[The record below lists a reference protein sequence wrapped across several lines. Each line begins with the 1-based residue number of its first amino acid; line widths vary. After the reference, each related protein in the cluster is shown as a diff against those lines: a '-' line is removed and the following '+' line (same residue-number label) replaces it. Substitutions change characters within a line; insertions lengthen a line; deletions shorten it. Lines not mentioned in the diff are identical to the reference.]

1 MGKKVKQSN
10 VFVLAVAFLLIGSV
24 IGIAGTYYWTQTEVE
39 SAFSRG
45 MAYQQTV
52 GALNPPASV
61 TATLTS
67 GTFVHTATVAADG
80 SCAAEVDV
88 TDTLTIENTDETRS
102 AEEPTYITL
111 YNPIT
116 DRYGLHDNLETDST
130 EFSITVG
137 GATYKLYHDGEYVS
151 AGYEIPGGISPGGEI
166 AVTVTATLETA
177 AAGTFQDGQSYTNYM
192 YIYQKDASYADVISF
207 TITT

>member
-10 VFVLAVAFLLIGSV
+10 VFVLAVAVLLIGSV
-24 IGIAGTYYWTQTEVE
+24 IGIAGTYYWTQTEVDT
-39 SAFSRG
+39 AFSRG
-45 MAYQQTV
+45 MAYQQTIDV
-52 GALNPPASV
+52 AKPPASV

-67 GTFVHTATVAADG
+67 GTFVHTATIAADG
-80 SCAAEVDV
+80 SAAAEVDV
-88 TDTLTIENTDETRS
+88 TDTLTIENTDEARS

-137 GATYKLYHDGEYVS
+137 GATYKLYHDGAYIVP
-151 AGYEIPGGISPGGEI
+151 GYEIPGGMSPGGEI
-166 AVTVTATLETA
+166 AVTLTFTVETA
-177 AAGTFQDGQSYTNYM
+177 VAGTFQDGQSYTNYM
-192 YIYQKDASYADVISF
+192 YIYQKDASYADVVSF
-207 TITT
+207 IVTT

>member
-1 MGKKVKQSN
+1 MGKKKSN
-10 VFVLAVAFLLIGSV
+10 VFALGVAFLLIGGV
-24 IGIAGTYYWTQTEVE
+24 IGFAGAYYMTQDTEA

-45 MAYQQTV
+45 MAYQASIDV
-52 GALNPPASV
+52 SNPPASV

-88 TDTLTIENTDETRS
+88 TDTLTIENTDEARS

-130 EFSITVG
+130 EVSITVG
-137 GATYKLYHDGEYVS
+137 GATYKLYHDAAYITP
-151 AGYEIPGGISPGGEI
+151 GYEIPGGMAPGGEL
-166 AVTVTATLETA
+166 AVTVTFTLETA
-177 AAGTFQDGQSYTNYM
+177 VAGTFQDGQSYTNYM
-192 YIYQKDASYADVISF
+192 YIYQKDANYADVISF
-207 TITT
+207 IVTT

>member
-1 MGKKVKQSN
+1 MGKKKQSN
-10 VFVLAVAFLLIGSV
+10 VFALAVAFLCIGAV
-24 IGIAGTYYWTQTEVE
+24 VAAAGTYYWMQTDVDA
-39 SAFSRG
+39 AFSRG
-45 MAYQQTV
+45 MAYQASIDV
-52 GALNPPASV
+52 ANPPASV

-88 TDTLTIENTDETRS
+88 TDTLTIENTDEARS

-137 GATYKLYHDGEYVS
+137 GATYKLYHDGAYIVP
-151 AGYEIPGGISPGGEI
+151 GYEIPGGMAPGGEI
-166 AVTVTATLETA
+166 AVTVTFTLETA
-177 AAGTFQDGQSYTNYM
+177 VAGTFQDGQSYTNYM
-192 YIYQKDASYADVISF
+192 YVYQKDASYADVISF
-207 TITT
+207 IVTT

>member
-1 MGKKVKQSN
+1 MGKKKQSN
-10 VFVLAVAFLLIGSV
+10 VFALAVAFLLIGSV
-24 IGIAGTYYWTQTEVE
+24 IGIVGTYYWTQTEVD

-45 MAYQQTV
+45 MAYQQSI
-52 GALNPPASV
+52 GAINPPASV

-67 GTFVHTATVAADG
+67 GTFAHAGNVLADG
-80 SCAAEVDV
+80 SVATEVDV
-88 TDTLTIENTDETRS
+88 TDTLTVENTDETRS

-137 GATYKLYHDGEYVS
+137 GATYKLYHDGAYITP
-151 AGYEIPGGISPGGEI
+151 GYEVPGGIAPGGELS
-166 AVTVTATLETA
+166 VTVTFTLESA
-177 AAGTFQDGQSYTNYM
+177 VAGTFQDGQSYTSYL
-192 YIYQKDASYADVISF
+192 YLYQKDASYADVISF
-207 TITT
+207 IVTT

>member
-24 IGIAGTYYWTQTEVE
+24 IGIAGTFYWTQTEVE

-45 MAYQQTV
+45 MAYQSNV
-52 GALNPPASV
+52 AVSNPPASV

-67 GTFVHTATVAADG
+67 GTFAHAGTVGADG
-80 SCAAEVDV
+80 SVNAETVV
-88 TDTLTIENTDETRS
+88 NDTLTIENTDEARS

-116 DRYGLHDNLETDST
+116 DKYGLHDNLETDST
-130 EFSITVG
+130 EVGITVG
-137 GATYKLYHDGEYVS
+137 GASTKLYHDGAYIIP
-151 AGYEIPGGISPGGEI
+151 GYEISGGMAPGGEI
-166 AVTVTATLETA
+166 AVTIAITLETA
-177 AAGTFQDGQSYTNYM
+177 VAGTFQDGQSYTNYM
-192 YIYQKDASYADVISF
+192 YVYQMDASYADVISF
-207 TITT
+207 IVTT